1 MDYKPSDQRYRQR
14 QPALEDL
21 DVPPPYSP
29 QETVPRPRWPR
40 ALPTPPAQA
49 PLSPLELEVKYPDGR
64 RPNERHEQREPTP
77 PTPGWY
83 RNPSSSTTQRSP
95 LRIVAPPPPQHQ
107 PQTQQQDYL
116 LSPNRTLPPGAAF
129 PFAALAAG
137 PSSDPHVTPF
147 PAGPATA
154 GPSTSPA
161 RAVSPRP
168 PATLSSIPLGILH
181 RILQLTLDPRATPER
196 YRADP
201 EVESARRLWWLFRS
215 IRGVDRRFFL
225 VATSIVRARFLPIY
239 QSQLPP
245 GTSSHPFPPVGNAE
259 DVTAEPVFKR
269 RSREAA
275 VLDRFV
281 AVRVGEDLRRA
292 ESELCEDSG
301 HETEVFTRLQPAAR
315 IEDLLLTIPPSLITP
330 WGPRAAPHA
339 ALPLPHT
346 HLAVALSPLWA
357 QLHLSYSPITA
368 ANLTGFNRVGR
379 TFIVEVRRGRSP
391 EETVRRIHEALEDIS
406 RGLLPWG
413 SRVG

>member
-1 MDYKPSDQRYRQR
+1 MDYKPTDPQHRQR

-29 QETVPRPRWPR
+29 REAAFRPPRWPR
-40 ALPTPPAQA
+40 ALPTPPSQQQQV
-49 PLSPLELEVKYPDGR
+49 PPSPLELEIKYPDGR
-64 RPNERHEQREPTP
+64 PPQQQREPTPPTP

-83 RNPSSSTTQRSP
+83 RHPASARPRVVVPPNQPP
-95 LRIVAPPPPQHQ
+95 AP
-107 PQTQQQDYL
+107 QQDYL

-129 PFAALAAG
+129 PFAALAG
-137 PSSDPHVTPF
+137 PSSAPDTH
-147 PAGPATA
+147 AHA
-154 GPSTSPA
+154 PSP
-161 RAVSPRP
+161 RASPRP
-168 PATLSSIPLGILH
+168 PATLTSIPLGVLH

-315 IEDLLLTIPPSLITP
+315 IEDLLLTIPTNLITP
-330 WGPRAAPHA
+330 WGPRSAPHA

-379 TFIVEVRRGRSP
+379 TFIVEVRRGRVP